1 MNSPAASRRRARGFS
16 GCSGANLQKST
27 NRHKLITSAQL
38 PVAPHLKVAARDQ
51 NAPHRP
57 ISLPALPYR
66 GQLNWTDELG
76 SPSDGLITP
85 HLMPGPRKLVLH
97 RDPDPPVR
105 SRRNP
110 TLAKSRR
117 IGVQPTPNR
126 AAFGQGG
133 TATCLKALNSRTFSQ
148 DWSKYP
154 TCALRTGRKSSC
166 ILHPGLDSCG
176 FIRTRK
182 IGCTPAAVK
191 SRSKRMNPALLLFA
205 HARFGA
211 QVGYFDHNRKNVRVR
226 CPRPSISMQEGR
238 EFAHKYT

>member
-16 GCSGANLQKST
+16 GYSGANLQKST
-27 NRHKLITSAQL
+27 NRHKLITPAQL
-38 PVAPHLKVAARDQ
+38 PVAPQFKVAARDQ
-51 NAPHRP
+51 NAPYRP

-97 RDPDPPVR
+97 RDPDPQVR

-110 TLAKSRR
+110 ALAKSRR

-154 TCALRTGRKSSC
+154 TCALRTGRKKLMY
-166 ILHPGLDSCG
+166 IAP
-176 FIRTRK
+176 RTRFLRFYPHQEDRMYAGRRK
-182 IGCTPAAVK
+182 EPKQTNESCAFAV
-191 SRSKRMNPALLLFA
+191 R
-205 HARFGA
+205 AR
-211 QVGYFDHNRKNVRVR
+211 KVRRTSWV
-226 CPRPSISMQEGR
+226 
-238 EFAHKYT
+238 F

>member
-1 MNSPAASRRRARGFS
+1 MSSAHLRMASSP
-16 GCSGANLQKST
+16 
-27 NRHKLITSAQL
+27 
-38 PVAPHLKVAARDQ
+38 P
-51 NAPHRP
+51 
-57 ISLPALPYR
+57 
-66 GQLNWTDELG
+66 
-76 SPSDGLITP
+76 P

-97 RDPDPPVR
+97 RDPDPQVR

-110 TLAKSRR
+110 ALAKSRR

-191 SRSKRMNPALLLFA
+191 SRSERMNPALLLFA

>member
-1 MNSPAASRRRARGFS
+1 MNSPAASRKRARGFS

-27 NRHKLITSAQL
+27 NRHKLITPAQL
-38 PVAPHLKVAARDQ
+38 PVAPQLKVAARDQ

-57 ISLPALPYR
+57 ISLLALPYR
-66 GQLNWTDELG
+66 GQLNLTDELG

-85 HLMPGPRKLVLH
+85 HLMTGPRKLVLH
-97 RDPDPPVR
+97 RDPDPPAR

-110 TLAKSRR
+110 ALAKSRR

-133 TATCLKALNSRTFSQ
+133 MATCLKALNSRTFSQ

-154 TCALRTGRKSSC
+154 TCALRTGRNSSC

-182 IGCTPAAVK
+182 IGCTPATVK
-191 SRSKRMNPALLLFA
+191 SRSKR
-205 HARFGA
+205 
-211 QVGYFDHNRKNVRVR
+211 KVRRTSWV
-226 CPRPSISMQEGR
+226 
-238 EFAHKYT
+238 F

>member
-1 MNSPAASRRRARGFS
+1 MSSAHLRMASSPPTSCQVHVNSCCIGTRTRQFARVE
-16 GCSGANLQKST
+16 T
-27 NRHKLITSAQL
+27 
-38 PVAPHLKVAARDQ
+38 
-51 NAPHRP
+51 
-57 ISLPALPYR
+57 
-66 GQLNWTDELG
+66 
-76 SPSDGLITP
+76 
-85 HLMPGPRKLVLH
+85 
-97 RDPDPPVR
+97 
-105 SRRNP
+105 
-110 TLAKSRR
+110 
-117 IGVQPTPNR
+117 QPLPNR

-226 CPRPSISMQEGR
+226 CPRHSISMQEGR

>member
-16 GCSGANLQKST
+16 GCSGPNLQKST
-27 NRHKLITSAQL
+27 NRHKLITPAQL
-38 PVAPHLKVAARDQ
+38 PVAPQLKVAARDQ
-51 NAPHRP
+51 NAPNRP
-57 ISLPALPYR
+57 ISLLALPYR
-66 GQLNWTDELG
+66 GQLNWTDEPG

-97 RDPDPPVR
+97 RDPDPPAR

-110 TLAKSRR
+110 ALAKSRR

-133 TATCLKALNSRTFSQ
+133 TATYLKALNSRTFSQ

-166 ILHPGLDSCG
+166 ILHSGLDSCG

-205 HARFGA
+205 HARFSA

-238 EFAHKYT
+238 EFALKYT